1 LTDQHDEI
9 ITMINADGIIS
20 SSVKIYENV
29 FTGYLN
35 QFLQW
40 GEWLFYSFVIIA
52 IVWLCLW
59 KAFDQNSFQESLPSF
74 LKEFF
79 IVAFFYTIMINCGPW
94 LGSIVSTAT
103 TMGSALTHTQVDP
116 SNIITDGILLGNLI
130 LAPSKGSGILSLTI
144 GIIIASISYII
155 VLAAFISI
163 ALDLALTLIITSFLI
178 SISALFLAFA
188 AFPFTRTVARNT
200 LDVVI
205 ANSFK
210 LLALYAVIAAGQ
222 DVFYQ
227 IENIVPA
234 GKISNFDI
242 YGWIVAAA
250 VLFWLVSKNLPNQ
263 VAKIVTNVIQETRG
277 TDAAALAMSATRLS
291 QVATRLGAPIAGAVG
306 GAASGLAKI
315 ASSSTNNAAAHFSK
329 AKASG
334 SGNLASAG
342 AALSGSA
349 KSLMGAVGDTVSQR
363 FSHLNDKLAGG
374 QGLKQRTPE
383 GKELPLPG
391 VANRMYSNAKDIQD
405 SSDSPSSGNPSS
417 AGRKAAA
424 PSSTRSQPPNT

>member
-1 LTDQHDEI
+1 MTNPNNL
-9 ITMINADGIIS
+9 IT
-20 SSVKIYENV
+20 SSVQLYENV
-29 FTGYLN
+29 FNSYLN

-40 GEWLFYSFVIIA
+40 GEWLFYGFVIIA

-59 KAFDQNSFQESLPSF
+59 KAFDQNSFQESMPSF

-79 IVAFFYTIMINCGPW
+79 IIAFFYTIMINCGPW
-94 LGSIVSTAT
+94 LGSIVDTAT
-103 TMGSALTHTQVDP
+103 TMGATLAHGKVSP
-116 SNIITDGILLGNLI
+116 SNIIDSGIALGNNILTPSKNSGLFSMGIGMIVSAIAYLII
-130 LAPSKGSGILSLTI
+130 LA
-144 GIIIASISYII
+144 AY
-155 VLAAFISI
+155 ISI
-163 ALDLALTLIITSFLI
+163 ALELALTLIITSFLI

-222 DVFYQ
+222 SVFYQ

-234 GKISNFDI
+234 GKITNFDI

-250 VLFWLVSKNLPNQ
+250 LLFWLVSKNLPNQ
-263 VAKIVTNVIQETRG
+263 VAKIVSNVIQETRG
-277 TDAAALAMSATRLS
+277 TDAAALAMSATRLA

-306 GAASGLAKI
+306 GVASGLAKI
-315 ASSSTNNAAAHFSK
+315 AGSSTHNAAAHFAK

-334 SGNLASAG
+334 SSNLASVG
-342 AALSGSA
+342 SALGGSA
-349 KSLMGAVGDTVSQR
+349 KSFMGSASETISQR
-363 FSHLNDKLAGG
+363 FAHIGNKLTGG
-374 QGLKQRTPE
+374 SGLKHRTPE

-391 VANRMYSNAKDIQD
+391 VANRMYSNANDIRGSIDQA
-405 SSDSPSSGNPSS
+405 PGNPSS

-424 PSSTRSQPPNT
+424 PSSTRSQPPSQ